1 MCVDVNKR
9 ASLDEILNHDWIKK
23 DIQMKEK
30 ARALMYPET
39 AESKRQLDLVGQEQ
53 PENKRFKPSDSYMT
67 DNSE

>member
-9 ASLDEILNHDWIKK
+9 ASLEEILNHDWIKK

-30 ARALMYPET
+30 ARALMYP
-39 AESKRQLDLVGQEQ
+39 A
-53 PENKRFKPSDSYMT
+53 ENKRELDFAGNEQSETKRLKPSDSYMT